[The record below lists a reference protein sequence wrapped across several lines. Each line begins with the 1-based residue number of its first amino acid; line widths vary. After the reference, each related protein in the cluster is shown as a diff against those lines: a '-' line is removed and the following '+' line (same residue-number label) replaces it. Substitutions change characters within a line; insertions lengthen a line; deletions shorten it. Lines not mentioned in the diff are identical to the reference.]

1 MEEIEKDVTAES
13 SPAPAEVVNEV
24 ETQSPEAVET
34 QSQSQEV
41 SAPESLQ
48 EQIADEELDEKGVPY
63 KNRFMEMKR
72 KYESTIDRIP
82 EIIEQKLQQFQ
93 PKQQEQQVQEKEY
106 TIEELES
113 FAQQNPNYRTWVE
126 GEKAK
131 LISKQT
137 AREIEKNLTAREQKM
152 QAEVARQQAEA
163 KLTSDFPDLFVKD
176 SLGRVQWDTS
186 NPIVREIGM
195 ISQDPSL
202 KNRPDGLYL
211 AAELAY
217 SRAFRRGE
225 VGQKKKE
232 QVLKSEVKK
241 LQKKTLVEGGVT
253 KPNVVAKDPV
263 KDALNRAKQTGSKS
277 DLNSAIGAYFQKA
290 HLNRG

>member
-1 MEEIEKDVTAES
+1 MEEEKDVISAPSAEQ
-13 SPAPAEVVNEV
+13 AEVINEV
-24 ETQSPEAVET
+24 ETTQPEATVD
-34 QSQSQEV
+34 QSQSQEI
-41 SAPESLQ
+41 SAPETLQ
-48 EQIADEELDEKGVPY
+48 EQINENEVDDKGVSY
-63 KNRFMEMKR
+63 KNRYMEMKR
-72 KYESTIDRIP
+72 KFETTVDRIP
-82 EIIEQKLQQFQ
+82 EMIEQKLQQFQ

-106 TIEELES
+106 TIEELEG

-137 AREIEKNLTAREQKM
+137 AREIEKNLTARENKM
-152 QAEVARQQAEA
+152 KEEVTRQQTEA
-163 KLTSDFPDLFVKD
+163 KLTSDFPELFVKD
-176 SLGRVQWDTS
+176 SLGRVQWDMS
-186 NPIVREIGM
+186 NPVVREIGM
-195 ISQDPSL
+195 ISQDPAL
-202 KNRPDGLYL
+202 KSRPDGLYL

-241 LQKKTLVEGGVT
+241 LQKKTLVEGGVS

-263 KDALNRAKQTGSKS
+263 KDALTKLKQTGSKS
-277 DLNSAIGAYFQKA
+277 DLEGAYAAYFQKA

>member
-1 MEEIEKDVTAES
+1 MEEEKDVISAPSAEQ
-13 SPAPAEVVNEV
+13 AEVINEV
-24 ETQSPEAVET
+24 ETTQPEATVD
-34 QSQSQEV
+34 QSQSQEI
-41 SAPESLQ
+41 SAPETLQ
-48 EQIADEELDEKGVPY
+48 EQINEDEVDDKGVSY

-72 KYESTIDRIP
+72 KYETTVDRIP

-106 TIEELES
+106 TIEELEG

-152 QAEVARQQAEA
+152 QAEVARQQAES
-163 KLTSDFPDLFVKD
+163 KLTADFPDLFVKD
-176 SLGRVQWDTS
+176 SLGRVNWDMS

-202 KNRPDGLYL
+202 KGRPDGLYL

-241 LQKKTLVEGGVT
+241 LQKKTLVEGGVS
-253 KPNVVAKDPV
+253 KPNVVAKDPL
-263 KDALNRAKQTGSKS
+263 KDALNKAKQTGSKS

>member
-1 MEEIEKDVTAES
+1 MEEEKDVISAPSAEQ
-13 SPAPAEVVNEV
+13 AEVTNEV
-24 ETQSPEAVET
+24 ETTQPEATVD
-34 QSQSQEV
+34 QSQSQEI
-41 SAPESLQ
+41 SAPETLQ
-48 EQIADEELDEKGVPY
+48 EQINEDEVDEKGVSY
-63 KNRFMEMKR
+63 KNRYMEMKR
-72 KYESTIDRIP
+72 KHEATIDRIP

-106 TIEELES
+106 TIEELEG

-152 QAEVARQQAEA
+152 QAEVARQQAES
-163 KLTSDFPDLFVKD
+163 KLTADFPDLFVKD
-176 SLGRVQWDTS
+176 SLGRVNWDMS

-202 KNRPDGLYL
+202 KGRPDGLYL

-241 LQKKTLVEGGVT
+241 LQKKTLVEGGVS
-253 KPNVVAKDPV
+253 KPNVVVKDPV
-263 KDALNRAKQTGSKS
+263 KDALNRAKQTGAKS
-277 DLNSAIGAYFQKA
+277 DLNSAIGAYFNKA

>member
-1 MEEIEKDVTAES
+1 MEEEKNVISAPSAEQ
-13 SPAPAEVVNEV
+13 AEVINEV
-24 ETQSPEAVET
+24 ETTQPEATVD
-34 QSQSQEV
+34 QSQSQEI
-41 SAPESLQ
+41 SAPETLQ
-48 EQIADEELDEKGVPY
+48 EQINEDEVDDKGVSY

-72 KYESTIDRIP
+72 KYETTVDRIP

-106 TIEELES
+106 TIEELEG

-152 QAEVARQQAEA
+152 QAEVARQQAES
-163 KLTSDFPDLFVKD
+163 KLTADFPDLFVKD
-176 SLGRVQWDTS
+176 SLGRVNWDMS

-202 KNRPDGLYL
+202 KGRPDGLYL

-241 LQKKTLVEGGVT
+241 LQKKTLVEGGVS
-253 KPNVVAKDPV
+253 KPNVVAKDPL
-263 KDALNRAKQTGSKS
+263 KDALNKAKQTGSKS

>member
-1 MEEIEKDVTAES
+1 MENEKDVLAAPSTAQ
-13 SPAPAEVVNEV
+13 AEVANEV
-24 ETQSPEAVET
+24 ETAQPEAVVD

-48 EQIADEELDEKGVPY
+48 EQINEDEADEKGVSY
-63 KNRFMEMKR
+63 KNRYMEMKR
-72 KYESTIDRIP
+72 KFETTVDRIP
-82 EIIEQKLQQFQ
+82 EMIEQKLSQFQ

-106 TIEELES
+106 TIEELEG

-137 AREIEKNLTAREQKM
+137 AREIEKNLTAREMKM
-152 QAEVARQQAEA
+152 KEEVTRQQTEA
-163 KLTSDFPDLFVKD
+163 KLTSDFPELFVKD
-176 SLGRVQWDTS
+176 SLGRVQWDMS
-186 NPIVREIGM
+186 NPVVREIGM
-195 ISQDPSL
+195 ISQDPAL
-202 KNRPDGLYL
+202 KSRPDGLYL

-225 VGQKKKE
+225 IGTKKKE

-241 LQKKTLVEGGVT
+241 LQKKTLVEGT
-253 KPNVVAKDPV
+253 ASKPNVVAKDPV
-263 KDALNRAKQTGSKS
+263 KDALTKLKQTGSKS
-277 DLNSAIGAYFQKA
+277 DLEGAYAAYFQKA

>member
-1 MEEIEKDVTAES
+1 MEEIEKDVVAES
-13 SPAPAEVVNEV
+13 SPATAEVNEV
-24 ETQSPEAVET
+24 EAQSPEAVAE
-34 QSQSQEV
+34 QPQSQEI
-41 SAPESLQ
+41 SAPETLQ
-48 EQIADEELDEKGVPY
+48 EQISEEELDEKGVSY

-72 KYESTIDRIP
+72 KYETTIDRIP
-82 EIIEQKLQQFQ
+82 EIIDQKLSQFQ

-163 KLTSDFPDLFVKD
+163 KLTADFPELFVKD
-176 SLGRVQWDTS
+176 SLGRLQWDS
-186 NPIVREIGM
+186 NNPVVREISM

-202 KNRPDGLYL
+202 KGRPDGLYL

-217 SRAFRRGE
+217 SRALRRGE
-225 VGQKKKE
+225 IGQKKKE

-241 LQKKTLVEGGVT
+241 LQKKTLVEGGVS
-253 KPNVVAKDPV
+253 KPTVVAKDPV
-263 KDALNRAKQTGSKS
+263 KEALNRAKQTGSKS
-277 DLNSAIGAYFQKA
+277 DLNSAIGAYFSKA